1 VYKVMLN
8 IEVALFGLALLSVVP
23 PTTLTVIHF
32 RRGRLWLAL
41 TAGLGGIAS
50 LAPLLLAITQPW
62 ISVGENSFTLYSAY
76 QVLDVVGDIFAK
88 GIMLASFF
96 AVLGATLW
104 LAEIEPGREL
114 FTASS
119 VIGFTLTLAFI
130 ASATALKLAN
140 AVNVTG
146 IGTSAWASLALYAIG
161 IVVASARRVRSIT
174 TPDIHRDSSST
185 GVAQGLASI
194 ATAVDEHHELV
205 RRVLEEAKRALRS

>member
-1 VYKVMLN
+1 MLTD
-8 IEVALFGLALLSVVP
+8 EMALFGLALLSIVP
-23 PTTLTVIHF
+23 PTTLTVIHL
-32 RRGRLWLAL
+32 RRRRLWLAL

-62 ISVGENSFTLYSAY
+62 ISVGENSHTLYSAY

-88 GIMLASFF
+88 GITLASFF

-104 LAEIEPGREL
+104 LAEIEPGKEL

-140 AVNVTG
+140 TVNVTS
-146 IGTSAWASLALYAIG
+146 IGVSAWASLALYAIG
-161 IVVASARRVRSIT
+161 IVAASVRRVRST
-174 TPDIHRDSSST
+174 ATPNIHRDNSST
-185 GVAQGLASI
+185 GVAQGSAPVA
-194 ATAVDEHHELV
+194 ATVDEHHELV
-205 RRVLEEAKRALRS
+205 RRILEEARRALRS